1 MADYFETD
9 TITKE
14 YDGKLVRRILSYLK
28 PYRLLVFLTLAALLI
43 STLGELYVPV
53 LQQRIIDGSVL
64 ARFMAF
70 NGAGMKRQDLS
81 AEAQAVCD
89 EFAALPE
96 TITLGD
102 IIFVPQNRRTVMQGR
117 VERELRDTGILDAG
131 YWYAFSY
138 QPDDSAMAA
147 LIEKHEALFVQEKN
161 DKTKIKAAIKMTDLY
176 SLPPNEIAVIRGGDI
191 ARVMRGGI
199 VFFIA
204 LALIFIF
211 TFSQTWTANLISQRV
226 MKDMRL
232 GLFRKTLSQSTAFL
246 SRHPVGRIVTRLT
259 GDVATIDEFFTT
271 VLTAFLKDLSVMAG
285 ALATL
290 FILSPRLALCVI
302 LTLPPVL
309 ALTLISRVKAR
320 DAFRRQ
326 RTASSKVYAYL
337 AERLAGI
344 QVVQLFRRQEKSGR
358 ELAERN
364 RELLDANLGEMYVFA
379 TFRPIVEW
387 FATFTAAVVIVVGS
401 KMILSLS
408 VSLGVLIAFVNLVQM
423 FYAPVTDIA
432 EKYTLLQSAMAG
444 GEKVF
449 KLMDA
454 DEHIPDRGNQ
464 TIALR
469 SGALKDKGDTL
480 RRTIN
485 STEHHNGG
493 LDLSSPARRG
503 TQPIAIYGHVVFDNV
518 RFAYKKGEDVLKGL
532 SFAVQPGEMAAIVGY
547 TGAGKTT
554 IINVLSRLWDVDSG
568 EIRLDGIPVKD
579 IPLDELRRAVLPV
592 LQDVF
597 LFSGTVADN
606 ISMGLDLSRE
616 QIVEAAQAVHAHE
629 FISRLPDGYDT
640 ILSEGATN
648 ISSGQRQLVSFARV
662 IAHNPQVVILDEATS
677 SIDTETEHLIQMG
690 MKRVLSGRT
699 SFVIAH
705 RLSTIKNADRILA
718 LSGGVL
724 AESGTHDELI
734 AHNGLYAGLYR
745 LQYAG
750 NEAAE

>member
-1 MADYFETD
+1 
-9 TITKE
+9 
-14 YDGKLVRRILSYLK
+14 
-28 PYRLLVFLTLAALLI
+28 
-43 STLGELYVPV
+43 
-53 LQQRIIDGSVL
+53 
-64 ARFMAF
+64 
-70 NGAGMKRQDLS
+70 
-81 AEAQAVCD
+81 
-89 EFAALPE
+89 
-96 TITLGD
+96 
-102 IIFVPQNRRTVMQGR
+102 
-117 VERELRDTGILDAG
+117 
-131 YWYAFSY
+131 
-138 QPDDSAMAA
+138 
-147 LIEKHEALFVQEKN
+147 
-161 DKTKIKAAIKMTDLY
+161 
-176 SLPPNEIAVIRGGDI
+176 
-191 ARVMRGGI
+191 
-199 VFFIA
+199 
-204 LALIFIF
+204 
-211 TFSQTWTANLISQRV
+211 

-259 GDVATIDEFFTT
+259 GDIQTIDEFFTT
-271 VLTAFLKDLSVMAG
+271 VLTSFLKDLSVMLG
-285 ALATL
+285 VLATL
-290 FILSPRLALCVI
+290 FVLSPKLALCVI
-302 LTLPPVL
+302 ATLPPVL

-344 QVVQLFRRQEKSGR
+344 QVVQLFRREKKSSG
-358 ELAERN
+358 EFAERN

-387 FATFTAAVVIVVGS
+387 FATFTAAVVIVVGG

-423 FYAPVTDIA
+423 FYSPVTDIA

-449 KLMDA
+449 KLMDT
-454 DEHIPDRGNQ
+454 DEHIPDEG
-464 TIALR
+464 TKSAALR
-469 SGALKDKGDTL
+469 
-480 RRTIN
+480 
-485 STEHHNGG
+485 
-493 LDLSSPARRG
+493 
-503 TQPIAIYGHVVFDNV
+503 GHVVFDNV
-518 RFAYKKGEDVLKGL
+518 RFAYKKGEDVLRDL

-568 EIRLDGIPVKD
+568 EIRVDGVPVKD
-579 IPLDELRRAVLPV
+579 IPLEELRRAVLPV

-606 ISMGLDLSRE
+606 ISLGLELSRE
-616 QIVEAAQAVHAHE
+616 QIIEAAQAVHAHE

-640 ILSEGATN
+640 MLSEGATN
-648 ISSGQRQLVSFARV
+648 ISSGQRQLISFARV

-690 MKRVLSGRT
+690 IKRVMSGRT

-705 RLSTIKNADRILA
+705 RLSTIKNADRILV
-718 LSGGVL
+718 LSGGAL

-745 LQYAG
+745 LQYSGEDAVG
-750 NEAAE
+750 